1 MTNEEVS
8 KLGQHAAEVLDNPAY
23 QRAFKLMREEI
34 VGAWAGADVRDQA
47 GQQLLLQQIKVLTRL
62 QETLASVMKAGED
75 VDQVLERHQRESEQD
90 INESRTRHGMR
101 AVGRALRR
109 A

>member
-1 MTNEEVS
+1 MTPEQVS
-8 KLGQHAAEVLDNPAY
+8 QLGQQAAQVLDNPAY

-34 VGAWAGADVRDQA
+34 VGAWSGADVRDQA
-47 GQQLLLQQIKVLTRL
+47 GQQLLLQQMKVLGRL

-75 VDQVLERHQRESEQD
+75 VDKLLERHQRDSEQD